1 VVLLLLVKDLTAAT
15 ALQLA
20 MRAVAAVALVLLELR
35 V

>member
-20 MRAVAAVALVLLELR
+20 MRVAVAVALVLLELL